1 MGGGKFANIRVKPIR
16 RGKMGFMKS
25 KKFWAVSIITV
36 LLVSFMFLATA
47 CCGTSTTNVST
58 YAEFVDALK
67 GTSEVIK
74 LEKDIVIDSTLVVER
89 EVILDMNGKTISNEV
104 DVWNVEENNWSVIS
118 VRAGGDLT
126 IKGDGKIQAKENDA
140 YGIDVMDGGNLV
152 IESVEVVG
160 NIHAVYVYEGSAEIK
175 GGKYSVQQKYSADPA
190 TANEYVLNL
199 DDAHREAGTA
209 SIVVTGGTFVEFNP
223 QNCKAEGDKTNFV
236 KGGYVATLDETASV
250 PTYVVS
256 AE

>member
-1 MGGGKFANIRVKPIR
+1 MGLI
-16 RGKMGFMKS
+16 KS

-89 EVILDMNGKTISNEV
+89 EVILDMNGKTLSNEV

-118 VRAGGDLT
+118 VRAGGNL
-126 IKGDGKIQAKENDA
+126 IVEGNGKIQAKENDCYA
-140 YGIDVMDGGNLV
+140 IDVMDGGHLV
-152 IESVEVVG
+152 VNDGEFVG
-160 NIHAVYVYEGSAEIK
+160 NIHAVYVYEGSAQIN
-175 GGKYSVQQKYSADPA
+175 GGTYSIQQKSEEQGKP
-190 TANEYVLNL
+190 NEFVLNL
-199 DDAHREAGTA
+199 EDAHRKEGTA

-223 QNCKAEGDKTNFV
+223 QNCKAEGDNTNFV
-236 KGGYVATLDETASV
+236 KDGYVATLDKTASV

>member
-1 MGGGKFANIRVKPIR
+1 MQLT
-16 RGKMGFMKS
+16 KS
-25 KKFWAVSIITV
+25 KKIWAVSIIAV
-36 LLVSFMFLATA
+36 LLVSFMLLATA

-58 YAEFVDALK
+58 YSELVDALK

-74 LEKDIVIDSTLVVER
+74 LEDNIVIDSTLVVER
-89 EVILDMNGKTISNEV
+89 EVTLDMNGKTISNEV

-118 VRAGGDLT
+118 VRAGGNL
-126 IKGDGKIQAKENDA
+126 IVEGNGKIQAKENDA

-175 GGKYSVQQKYSADPA
+175 GGKYSVQQKYSDPA

-199 DDAHREAGTA
+199 DDAHRKEGTA

-223 QNCKAEGDKTNFV
+223 QNCKAEGDNTNFV
-236 KGGYVATLDETASV
+236 KDGYVSTLDETASV

>member
-1 MGGGKFANIRVKPIR
+1 MQLT
-16 RGKMGFMKS
+16 KS
-25 KKFWAVSIITV
+25 KKIWAVSIIAV
-36 LLVSFMFLATA
+36 LLVSFMLLATA

-58 YAEFVDALK
+58 YSELVDALK

-74 LEKDIVIDSTLVVER
+74 LEDNIVIESTLVVER
-89 EVILDMNGKTISNEV
+89 EVTLDMNGKTLSNEV
-104 DVWNVEENNWSVIS
+104 DIWDEGANAWAIIS
-118 VRAGGDLT
+118 VREGGVLT
-126 IKGDGKIQAKENDA
+126 VEGNGKIQTKENDCYA
-140 YGIDVMDGGNLV
+140 IDVMDGGHLV
-152 IESVEVVG
+152 VNSGEFVG

-175 GGKYSVQQKYSADPA
+175 GGKYSVQQKYSDDPA

-199 DDAHREAGTA
+199 EDAHREAGTA

-223 QNCKAEGDKTNFV
+223 QNCKAEGNNTNFV
-236 KGGYVATLDETASV
+236 KDGYVSTLDKTASV

>member
-1 MGGGKFANIRVKPIR
+1 MGLI
-16 RGKMGFMKS
+16 KS

-152 IESVEVVG
+152 IESVEGVG

>member
-1 MGGGKFANIRVKPIR
+1 MQLT
-16 RGKMGFMKS
+16 KS
-25 KKFWAVSIITV
+25 KKIWAVSIIAV
-36 LLVSFMFLATA
+36 LLVSFMLLATA

-58 YAEFVDALK
+58 YSELVDALK

-74 LEKDIVIDSTLVVER
+74 LEDNIVIDSTLVVER
-89 EVILDMNGKTISNEV
+89 EVTLDMNGKTISNEV
-104 DVWNVEENNWSVIS
+104 EVWNVEENNWSVIS
-118 VRAGGDLT
+118 VRAGGNLT

-140 YGIDVMDGGNLV
+140 YGVDVMDGGNLV

-175 GGKYSVQQKYSADPA
+175 GGKYSVQQKYSDNPA

-199 DDAHREAGTA
+199 EDAHREAGTA

-223 QNCKAEGDKTNFV
+223 QNCKAEGNNTNFV
-236 KGGYVATLDETASV
+236 KDGYVSTLDKTASV

>member
-1 MGGGKFANIRVKPIR
+1 MQLT
-16 RGKMGFMKS
+16 KS
-25 KKFWAVSIITV
+25 KKIWAVSIIAV
-36 LLVSFMFLATA
+36 LLVSFMLLATA

-58 YAEFVDALK
+58 YSELVDALK

-74 LEKDIVIDSTLVVER
+74 LEDNIVIDSTLVVER
-89 EVILDMNGKTISNEV
+89 EVTLDMNGKTISNEV
-104 DVWNVEENNWSVIS
+104 DVWNEVENNWSVIS
-118 VRAGGDLT
+118 VRAGGNLT
-126 IKGDGKIQAKENDA
+126 IIGGGKIQAKENDA
-140 YGIDVMDGGNLV
+140 YGVDVMDGGNLV

-175 GGKYSVQQKYSADPA
+175 GGKYSVQQKYSDPA

-199 DDAHREAGTA
+199 DDAHRKEGTA

-223 QNCKAEGDKTNFV
+223 QNCKAEGDNTNFV
-236 KGGYVATLDETASV
+236 KDGYVSTLDETASV

>member
-1 MGGGKFANIRVKPIR
+1 MGLI
-16 RGKMGFMKS
+16 KS
-25 KKFWAVSIITV
+25 KKFWAVSIIAV

-74 LEKDIVIDSTLVVER
+74 LEKDILVEAPIVVTR
-89 EVILDMNGKTISNEV
+89 EVVLDMNGKTLSNEV
-104 DVWNVEENNWSVIS
+104 DIWDEGANAWAIIS
-118 VRAGGDLT
+118 VREGGVLT
-126 IKGDGKIQAKENDA
+126 VEGNGKIQTKENDCYA
-140 YGIDVMDGGNLV
+140 IDVMDGGHLV
-152 IESVEVVG
+152 VNDGEFVG
-160 NIHAVYVYEGSAEIK
+160 NISAVYVYEGSAQIN
-175 GGKYSVQQKYSADPA
+175 GGTYSIQQKSEVQGKP
-190 TANEYVLNL
+190 NEFVLNL
-199 DDAHREAGTA
+199 EDEHREAGTA

-223 QNCKAEGDKTNFV
+223 QNCKAEGDNTNFV
-236 KGGYVATLDETASV
+236 KDGYVATLDKTASV

>member
-1 MGGGKFANIRVKPIR
+1 MGLI
-16 RGKMGFMKS
+16 KS

-89 EVILDMNGKTISNEV
+89 EVTLDMNGKTISNEV
-104 DVWNVEENNWSVIS
+104 EVWNVEENNWSVIS

-175 GGKYSVQQKYSADPA
+175 GGKYSVQQKYSDPA
-190 TANEYVLNL
+190 TANEFVLNL
-199 DDAHREAGTA
+199 EDAHRKEDTA

-223 QNCKAEGDKTNFV
+223 QNCKAEGDNTNFV
-236 KGGYVATLDETASV
+236 KDGYVATLDKTASV
-250 PTYVVS
+250 PTYVVL

>member
-1 MGGGKFANIRVKPIR
+1 MGLI
-16 RGKMGFMKS
+16 KS
-25 KKFWAVSIITV
+25 KKFWAVSIIAV

-118 VRAGGDLT
+118 VRAGGNL
-126 IKGDGKIQAKENDA
+126 IVKGNGKIQAKENDCYA
-140 YGIDVMDGGNLV
+140 IDVMDGGHLV
-152 IESVEVVG
+152 VNDGEFVG
-160 NIHAVYVYEGSAEIK
+160 NISAVYVYEGSAQIN
-175 GGKYSVQQKYSADPA
+175 GGTYSIQQKSEVQGKP
-190 TANEYVLNL
+190 NEFVLNL
-199 DDAHREAGTA
+199 EDEHREAGTA
-209 SIVVTGGTFVEFNP
+209 RIVVTGGTFVEFNP
-223 QNCKAEGDKTNFV
+223 QNCKAEGDNTNFV
-236 KGGYVATLDETASV
+236 KDGYVATLDKTASV

>member
-1 MGGGKFANIRVKPIR
+1 MGLI
-16 RGKMGFMKS
+16 KS
-25 KKFWAVSIITV
+25 KKFWAVSIIAV

-74 LEKDIVIDSTLVVER
+74 LEKDILVEAPIVVTR
-89 EVILDMNGKTISNEV
+89 EVVLDMNGKTLSNEV
-104 DVWNVEENNWSVIS
+104 DIWDEGANAWAIIS
-118 VRAGGDLT
+118 VREGGVLT
-126 IKGDGKIQAKENDA
+126 VEGNGKIQTKENDCYA
-140 YGIDVMDGGNLV
+140 IDVMDGGHLV
-152 IESVEVVG
+152 VNDGEFVG
-160 NIHAVYVYEGSAEIK
+160 NIHAVYVYEGSAQIN
-175 GGKYSVQQKYSADPA
+175 GGTYSIQQKSEVQGKP
-190 TANEYVLNL
+190 NEFVLNL
-199 DDAHREAGTA
+199 EDAHRKEDTA

-223 QNCKAEGDKTNFV
+223 QNCKAEGDNTNFV
-236 KGGYVATLDETASV
+236 KDGYVATLDKTASV

>member
-1 MGGGKFANIRVKPIR
+1 MGLI
-16 RGKMGFMKS
+16 KS

-118 VRAGGDLT
+118 VRAGGNL
-126 IKGDGKIQAKENDA
+126 IVEGNGKIQAKENDCYA
-140 YGIDVMDGGNLV
+140 IDVMDGGHLV
-152 IESVEVVG
+152 VNDGEFVG
-160 NIHAVYVYEGSAEIK
+160 NIHAVYVYEGSAQIN
-175 GGKYSVQQKYSADPA
+175 GGTYSIQQKSEVQGKP
-190 TANEYVLNL
+190 NEFVLNL
-199 DDAHREAGTA
+199 EDAHREAGTA

-223 QNCKAEGDKTNFV
+223 QNCKAEGDNTNFV
-236 KGGYVATLDETASV
+236 KDGYVSTLDKTASV

-256 AE
+256 AEQNI

>member
-1 MGGGKFANIRVKPIR
+1 MRLI
-16 RGKMGFMKS
+16 KS
-25 KKFWAVSIITV
+25 KKFWAVSIIAV

-126 IKGDGKIQAKENDA
+126 IKGNGKIQAKENDCYA
-140 YGIDVMDGGNLV
+140 IDVMDGGHLV
-152 IESVEVVG
+152 VNDGEFVG
-160 NIHAVYVYEGSAEIK
+160 NSSAVYVYEGSAQIN
-175 GGKYSVQQKYSADPA
+175 GGTYSIQQKSDVQGKP
-190 TANEYVLNL
+190 NEFVLNL
-199 DDAHREAGTA
+199 EDTHHEAGRA

-223 QNCKAEGDKTNFV
+223 QNCKAEEDNTNFV
-236 KGGYVATLDETASV
+236 KDGCVATLDKTASV

>member
-1 MGGGKFANIRVKPIR
+1 MGLI
-16 RGKMGFMKS
+16 KS

-74 LEKDIVIDSTLVVER
+74 LEKDILVEAPIVVTR
-89 EVILDMNGKTISNEV
+89 EVVLDMNGKTLSNEV
-104 DVWNVEENNWSVIS
+104 DIWDEGANAWAIIS
-118 VRAGGDLT
+118 VREGGVLT
-126 IKGDGKIQAKENDA
+126 VEGNGKIQTKENDCYA
-140 YGIDVMDGGNLV
+140 IDVMDGGHLV
-152 IESVEVVG
+152 VNDGEFVG
-160 NIHAVYVYEGSAEIK
+160 NISAVYVYEGSAQIN
-175 GGKYSVQQKYSADPA
+175 GGTYSIQQKYSNDPA

-199 DDAHREAGTA
+199 EDAHRKEGTA

-223 QNCKAEGDKTNFV
+223 QNCKAEGNNTNFV
-236 KGGYVATLDETASV
+236 KDGYVATLDKTASV
-250 PTYVVS
+250 PTYVVL